1 MQHKCKVT
9 VIDKKLYPELQ
20 QRYCADPQSGPCP
33 CYNVGDEFVFERYGA
48 ADDFWHIGAGTLRTP
63 GASGTAGGR
72 ILGDPQLL
80 ARAVLFFGEV
90 QGDGRRVFGK
100 GRAPVVFLAV
110 DAPVGFGDILLLA
123 LFIRP
128 DCVFHARCPPLR
140 FSLS

>member
-63 GASGTAGGR
+63 GASGTAGGE
-72 ILGDPQLL
+72 GL
-80 ARAVLFFGEV
+80 APSPPARGPPV
-90 QGDGRRVFGK
+90 QPNTPSPGT
-100 GRAPVVFLAV
+100 
-110 DAPVGFGDILLLA
+110 
-123 LFIRP
+123 
-128 DCVFHARCPPLR
+128 PLR
-140 FSLS
+140 ATSTPPCRAAASCAVG

>member
-63 GASGTAGGR
+63 GACSFLAKSRAMAAAYSEKAG
-72 ILGDPQLL
+72 PQLYSS
-80 ARAVLFFGEV
+80 R
-90 QGDGRRVFGK
+90 
-100 GRAPVVFLAV
+100 
-110 DAPVGFGDILLLA
+110 
-123 LFIRP
+123 
-128 DCVFHARCPPLR
+128 
-140 FSLS
+140 